1 MKRSARR
8 TVPGP
13 HLRRGEAWGVGL
25 RRVTL
30 ECLAEAGA
38 VMVSAGIAEAERVH
52 RVRVTLKRARAVLR
66 LFEAGGCRWAR
77 ANRLRI
83 SRLARELSR
92 LRDAAVLSDL
102 RRKLRLGTGKVRS
115 RSRGIAGVW
124 IAALTAEQA
133 SLTARRWPE
142 FNAAQRRRV
151 LAAMVRE
158 LSRRERAAR
167 ERAKPRRVHAWR
179 KRVIVLREQLKVL
192 WLHLPARQRRLVGR
206 LQAVARKLGG
216 AQDLSLLL
224 ATEKAIGTGTAHAAR
239 LASLKARRRR
249 KVKAARRLA
258 AGLTTALA
266 EEFGARAARSRA

>member
-1 MKRSARR
+1 MAS
-8 TVPGP
+8 P
-13 HLRRGEAWGVGL
+13 
-25 RRVTL
+25 
-30 ECLAEAGA
+30 
-38 VMVSAGIAEAERVH
+38 GIAEAERVH
-52 RVRVTLKRARAVLR
+52 QVRVTLKRARAVLR
-66 LFEAGGCRWAR
+66 LLEAGGCRWAR
-77 ANRLRI
+77 TSRLRI

-102 RRKLRLGTGKVRS
+102 RRKLRLGAGRIRT

-124 IAALTAEQA
+124 FAALSAEQA
-133 SLTARRWPE
+133 SLAARRWPE
-142 FNAAQRRRV
+142 LKPAPRRRV
-151 LAAMVRE
+151 LATMVRE
-158 LSRRERAAR
+158 LRCREEAAR

-179 KRVIVLREQLKVL
+179 KRVIVLREQLNVL
-192 WLHLPARQRRLVGR
+192 WLQLPARQRHLVVR

-266 EEFGARAARSRA
+266 KEFDARAKRSQA

>member
-1 MKRSARR
+1 
-8 TVPGP
+8 
-13 HLRRGEAWGVGL
+13 
-25 RRVTL
+25 VTL

-38 VMVSAGIAEAERVH
+38 VMATPGMAEAERVH
-52 RVRVTLKRARAVLR
+52 QVRVTLKRARAVLR

-77 ANRLRI
+77 TNRLRL

-102 RRKLRLGTGKVRS
+102 RRRLRMGAGRMRT

-124 IAALTAEQA
+124 FAALATEEA
-133 SLTARRWPE
+133 SLAARRWPE
-142 FNAAQRRRV
+142 FTPAQQRRV

-158 LSRRERAAR
+158 LGRREAAAR
-167 ERAKPRRVHAWR
+167 RRPKSRRVHAWR
-179 KRVIVLREQLKVL
+179 KRVIVLREQFNVL
-192 WLHLPARQRRLVGR
+192 WLHLPARQRLLVAR

-224 ATEKAIGTGTAHAAR
+224 ATEKAIGTGAAHAAR

-258 AGLTTALA
+258 RGLTATLA
-266 EEFGARAARSRA
+266 AELGRRGGSRPATRSRS

>member
-1 MKRSARR
+1 MAS
-8 TVPGP
+8 P
-13 HLRRGEAWGVGL
+13 
-25 RRVTL
+25 
-30 ECLAEAGA
+30 
-38 VMVSAGIAEAERVH
+38 GIAEAERVH

-66 LFEAGGCRWAR
+66 LLEAGGCHWAR
-77 ANRLRI
+77 ASRLRI

-102 RRKLRLGTGKVRS
+102 RRKLRLGAGRART

-124 IAALTAEQA
+124 FAALAAEQA
-133 SLTARRWPE
+133 NLAARRWPE
-142 FNAAQRRRV
+142 FKPAQRLRV

-158 LSRRERAAR
+158 LRRREEAAR

-179 KRVIVLREQLKVL
+179 KRVIVLREQLNVL
-192 WLHLPARQRRLVGR
+192 WLQLPARQRLLVDR

-224 ATEKAIGTGTAHAAR
+224 ATEKAIGTGAAHAAR
-239 LASLKARRRR
+239 LTSLQDRRRR

-258 AGLTTALA
+258 AGLTAALA
-266 EEFGARAARSRA
+266 AAFAPRQA

>member
-1 MKRSARR
+1 MNRPARR
-8 TVPGP
+8 SVPGP
-13 HLRRGEAWGVGL
+13 HLRRGEEWGVGL

-38 VMVSAGIAEAERVH
+38 AMAAPGVAETERVH
-52 RVRVTLKRARAVLR
+52 QVRVTLKRARAVLR
-66 LFEAGGCRWAR
+66 LFEAGGRRWAR
-77 ANRLRI
+77 TNRLRL

-102 RRKLRLGTGKVRS
+102 RRKLRLGTRRIRM

-124 IAALTAEQA
+124 FAALAAEQA
-133 SLTARRWPE
+133 SLAARRWPE
-142 FNAAQRRRV
+142 FTPAQRRRV

-158 LSRRERAAR
+158 LGRRETAAR
-167 ERAKPRRVHAWR
+167 DRPKARRVHAWR
-179 KRVIVLREQLKVL
+179 KRVIVLREQLNVL
-192 WLHLPARQRRLVGR
+192 WLQLPARQRRLVSR
-206 LQAVARKLGG
+206 LQGVARKLGG

-224 ATEKAIGTGTAHAAR
+224 ATEKAIGTGAAHAAR

-258 AGLTTALA
+258 TGLTAALA
-266 EEFGARAARSRA
+266 TAIAPNRV

>member
-1 MKRSARR
+1 MNRPARR
-8 TVPGP
+8 PVRGP
-13 HLRRGEAWGVGL
+13 HLRRGEAWGEGL

-30 ECLAEAGA
+30 DCLKDAGV
-38 VMVSAGIAEAERVH
+38 VMAAPGLTEVERVH
-52 RVRVTLKRARAVLR
+52 QVRVTLKRARAVLR

-77 ANRLRI
+77 PNRLRL

-92 LRDAAVLSDL
+92 LRDAAVLNDL
-102 RRKLRLGTGKVRS
+102 RRKLRLGAGRVGT

-124 IAALTAEQA
+124 FAALAAEEA
-133 SLTARRWPE
+133 SLAARRWPE
-142 FNAAQRRRV
+142 FTPAQRRRV

-158 LSRRERAAR
+158 LARREAAAR
-167 ERAKPRRVHAWR
+167 ARPKARRVHAWR
-179 KRVIVLREQLKVL
+179 KRVIVLREQLNVL
-192 WLHLPARQRRLVGR
+192 WLQLPARQRLLVAR

-224 ATEKAIGTGTAHAAR
+224 ATEKAIGTGAAHAAR

-258 AGLTTALA
+258 TGLTVTLA
-266 EEFGARAARSRA
+266 GAFAAKPR